1 MAEYITIDVYC
12 KGCKKKIDQPSQADM
27 ELFRL
32 GIPVHNIA
40 VDPTCLDIV
49 EEKYR
54 DSVSDT
60 NFEEMED

>member
-1 MAEYITIDVYC
+1 MPEYITIDVYC
-12 KGCKKKIDQPSQADM
+12 KGCRKQILKPSDADM

-32 GIPVHNIA
+32 GIPVHNDRI
-40 VDPTCLDIV
+40 CLDLV